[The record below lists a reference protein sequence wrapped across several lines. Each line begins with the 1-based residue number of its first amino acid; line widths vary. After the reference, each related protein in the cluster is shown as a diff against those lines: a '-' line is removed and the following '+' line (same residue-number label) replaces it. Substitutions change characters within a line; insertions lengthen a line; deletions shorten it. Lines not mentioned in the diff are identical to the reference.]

1 MHCDWFILLL
11 LLPTPTIWFSLD
23 RKGRSRKCSQR
34 KMETFNSHWF
44 FRVLFRRVYDYDF
57 HNVISALKTPLAVP
71 TPCSRL
77 NLIVTAS
84 CPLTYLFN
92 LWTII
97 SKSFILCVFLK
108 ALLIVFNSAGDFFWP
123 HATTYILLDG
133 KPFYLILWWNLVDV
147 KPLFQYM
154 EPISMNLSN
163 IVIMLLFLYFPYD
176 SFFFFVLTLL
186 KARLIPDT

>member
-23 RKGRSRKCSQR
+23 RKGRSRKGSQK

-108 ALLIVFNSAGDFFWP
+108 ALLIVFIALETSFGHTLQHIYFWTVN
-123 HATTYILLDG
+123 HFIS
-133 KPFYLILWWNLVDV
+133 FYG
-147 KPLFQYM
+147 
-154 EPISMNLSN
+154 E
-163 IVIMLLFLYFPYD
+163 
-176 SFFFFVLTLL
+176 TLL
-186 KARLIPDT
+186 MWSLCFSIWSR